1 VCPATKLRFVAEIEL
16 VAAISIRCCILF
28 TVANLRFV
36 ADVVLSAPNF
46 QFAAKIELM
55 AAN

>member
-1 VCPATKLRFVAEIEL
+1 LG
-16 VAAISIRCCILF
+16 
-28 TVANLRFV
+28 FV

-46 QFAAKIELM
+46 QFTVEIELK